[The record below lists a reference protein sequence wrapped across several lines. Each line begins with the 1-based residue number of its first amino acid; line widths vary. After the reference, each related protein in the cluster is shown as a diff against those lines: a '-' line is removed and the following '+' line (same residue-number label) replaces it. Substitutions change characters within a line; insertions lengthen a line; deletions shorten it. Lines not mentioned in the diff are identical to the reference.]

1 MRCDNKARH
10 NSLFFSLAR
19 AWQKFG
25 ECNACCVSTFNQR
38 RGRSEIFDSFKPRQE
53 VRVQFVDNLLI
64 RKRGAGCQC
73 WSPYFCLT
81 FVHCPLFVLLLSYF
95 CLTFVPSLSSVPLL
109 SCLCLSTLSFV
120 LIWTSFCH
128 HWSQNC
134 PTFVLIWPPESM
146 GQILDKFRTKSF
158 FYFLP
163 GHPAPGQKA
172 DNIGTSVLNLS
183 SICPGTL
190 FML

>member
-1 MRCDNKARH
+1 MNH
-10 NSLFFSLAR
+10 LLTSVVSFVSLSLLASGGSS
-19 AWQKFG
+19 A
-25 ECNACCVSTFNQR
+25 
-38 RGRSEIFDSFKPRQE
+38 E
-53 VRVQFVDNLLI
+53 VRMPLVTPTFEQATTTSGGYYVKLFQHPSICPMTSFCWPWNPSSGAG
-64 RKRGAGCQC
+64 RKKGAGCQC

-134 PTFVLIWPPESM
+134 PTFVHI
-146 GQILDKFRTKSF
+146 
-158 FYFLP
+158 
-163 GHPAPGQKA
+163 
-172 DNIGTSVLNLS
+172 
-183 SICPGTL
+183 
-190 FML
+190 